1 MTIPKPVRRATPP
14 PREGGLP
21 ITWLLSLT
29 LIGLVLTA
37 VLPVVALGYYAAR
50 ESTGRLLR
58 DRSELVPIFCLELT
72 GACRRQPGRRRCQDR
87 PKAISIC
94 GQSTRAASG

>member
-58 DRSELVPIFCLELT
+58 DRSELVLDLVVERL
-72 GACRRQPGRRRCQDR
+72 GAHPTLVRWFRACQ
-87 PKAISIC
+87 
-94 GQSTRAASG
+94 QSAHHRAEPP